1 MPLRTPDIT
10 WITRDAKLIIAGRA
24 AHGFTQGFMSVVL
37 AVYLAK
43 IGFSIGAIGVYFAVG
58 FAGSAFFSI
67 IAAVMSERIGRRR
80 MMVGFAVLMFTST
93 LSLAVTELA
102 APLMIFAFLGALNGT
117 PGAPSPTQPLEQAGL
132 AGGVAPRRRTDL
144 FATYRFVATVGAAV
158 GSLTAALPPVFET
171 LFGVSEITS
180 FKIAFAMF
188 VIVRVG
194 TVVAFGMLSRD
205 IEAEGSAKTWVNP
218 LTLPSRK
225 VIFTLSALFS
235 FDNFAGALAIQS
247 LMAYWFATKHGLEIE
262 SLAFVFT
269 GTQVFQAI
277 SFWVSAKM
285 ANRIGLVYTMAFTQ
299 MPSALLLIG
308 IMIAPSAWLAILF
321 LQVRSLFNVM
331 DVAPRDSYTMAI
343 VGPEE
348 RVAFASMHMVGRS
361 VLSTASPIIAA
372 TLWTA
377 VSASA
382 PFIASSIV
390 KLTYDVAL
398 IVMFRKVRPPEEAAR
413 AAEHPS
419 ATNS

>member
-1 MPLRTPDIT
+1 MPLQAPDLT
-10 WITRDAKLIIAGRA
+10 WINRDAKLIIAGRT

-43 IGFSIGAIGVYFAVG
+43 IGFTISQIGVYFAVG

-67 IAAVMSERIGRRR
+67 VAAVMSERIGRRR
-80 MMVGFAVLMFTST
+80 MMVGFAVLMFGST
-93 LSLAVTELA
+93 ASLAVTELA

-132 AGGVAPRRRTDL
+132 AGGVTASRRTDL
-144 FATYRFVATVGAAV
+144 FATYRFTATVGAAI
-158 GSLTAALPPVFET
+158 GSLAAALPPLFESW
-171 LFGVSEITS
+171 FGVSEITS
-180 FKIAFAMF
+180 FKMAFALF
-188 VIVRVG
+188 VIFRVG
-194 TVVAFGMLSRD
+194 TIIAFGLLSHE
-205 IEAEGSAKTWVNP
+205 IEASEGAKTWVNP

-262 SLAFVFT
+262 SLALVFT
-269 GTQVFQAI
+269 GTQVFQAL
-277 SFWVSAKM
+277 SYWASAKM

-299 MPSALLLIG
+299 MPAALLLIG
-308 IMIAPSAWLAILF
+308 VMIAPTAWLAILF

-331 DVAPRDSYTMAI
+331 DIAPRDSYTMAI
-343 VGPEE
+343 VGAEE

-361 VLSTASPIIAA
+361 VMSTASPIIA
-372 TLWTA
+372 TTMWTA
-377 VSASA
+377 ISASA
-382 PFIASSIV
+382 PFIASSVV

-398 IVMFRKVRPPEEAAR
+398 IVMFRKVRPPEEAEAK
-413 AAEHPS
+413 AAP
-419 ATNS
+419 

>member
-1 MPLRTPDIT
+1 MALRTPDLS
-10 WITRDAKLIIAGRA
+10 WISRDARLIIAGRG
-24 AHGFTQGFMSVVL
+24 AHGFTQGFLSVVL

-43 IGFSIGAIGVYFAVG
+43 LGFSIGLIGVYFAVG

-67 IAAVMSERIGRRR
+67 VAAVMSERIGRRR
-80 MMVGFAVLMFTST
+80 MMVGFAVLMFAST

-132 AGGVAPRRRTDL
+132 AGAIAARRRTNL
-144 FATYRFVATVGAAV
+144 FATYRFVAAVGAAV
-158 GSLTAALPPVFET
+158 GSLAASLPPIFEAT
-171 LFGVSEITS
+171 LGVSEITS
-180 FKIAFAMF
+180 FKIAFGLF
-188 VIVRVG
+188 VFVRVG
-194 TVVAFGMLSRD
+194 TVVSFGLLSRE
-205 IEAEGSAKTWVNP
+205 IEADGAKTWVNP

-235 FDNFAGALAIQS
+235 FDNFAGALALQS
-247 LMAYWFATKHGLEIE
+247 LMAYWFATRHGLEIQ
-262 SLAFVFT
+262 SLAFVFAA
-269 GTQVFQAI
+269 TQVLQAI
-277 SFWVSAKM
+277 SFWASAKM

-299 MPSALLLIG
+299 MPAALLLIG
-308 IMIAPSAWLAILF
+308 VMIAPTAWLAVLL

-331 DVAPRDSYTMAI
+331 DIAPRDSYTMAI

-361 VLSTASPIIAA
+361 VLSTASPIIAT

-382 PFIASSIV
+382 PFIVSSVV

-398 IVMFRKVRPPEEAAR
+398 IVMFRKVRPPEEAEAK
-413 AAEHPS
+413 APPS
-419 ATNS
+419 